1 LKNYLLTVKVE
12 NRLAI
17 NNFDAEVIME
27 NFIVKGSTN
36 LNGKVKISGS
46 KNTAVAIL
54 PAAILTAETV
64 CLDNLPDI
72 TDVRTM
78 TKILETL
85 GVSIRRRGRNSV
97 ELTPANLSKIAPSYE
112 LVKKMRASYYFMGS
126 LLARFGRA
134 EVPIPGGCDL
144 GPRPIDQHLKGF
156 SALGAE
162 INIEQGMI
170 HLSAEKLAGAHI
182 YLDVVSI
189 GATINL
195 MLAAAA
201 AEGRTVLE
209 NVAKEPEIVDLAN
222 FLNAMGATV
231 RGAGTDVIRID
242 GTKNFKGVRHAIIPD
257 RIEAG
262 TFMLAAAATKGN
274 VTVEEVIPKH
284 LEAITAKLKE
294 TGAKVTVEPERINVK
309 VTAPLKPSDLK
320 TFPYPGFPTDLQ
332 PPGMVLLTAANG
344 LSVVTENVFDGR
356 YNQVD
361 ELKRMGAKIKVE
373 GRTALVEG
381 GQALSGAPVTVS
393 DLRSGAA
400 LMIAALMA
408 EGESRISEVEHIDR
422 GYENFEHKL
431 IQLGASIKRV
441 SVDNYNQLSGS
452 QD

>member
-1 LKNYLLTVKVE
+1 
-12 NRLAI
+12 
-17 NNFDAEVIME
+17 ME
-27 NFIVKGSTN
+27 NFIVKGNIN
-36 LNGKVKISGS
+36 LHGNVKISGS
-46 KNTAVAIL
+46 KNAAVAIL
-54 PAAILTAETV
+54 PAAVLTAETV
-64 CLDNLPDI
+64 HLDNLPNI
-72 TDVRTM
+72 TDVQTM
-78 TKILETL
+78 IKILENL
-85 GVSIRRRGRNSV
+85 GVSIRRRGRNAL
-97 ELTPANLSKIAPSYE
+97 ELAPVHLSKMAPSYE

-156 SALGAE
+156 SALGAD

-170 HLSAEKLAGAHI
+170 HLSADKLTGAHI

-195 MLAAAA
+195 MLAASA

-242 GTKNFKGVRHAIIPD
+242 GTKTFKGVRHTIIPD

-262 TFMLAAAATKGN
+262 TFMLAAAATKGD

-284 LEAITAKLKE
+284 LEAITAKLRE
-294 TGAKVTVEPERINVK
+294 AGVKVTVEPEMINVK
-309 VTAPLKPSDLK
+309 VTEPLESSDLK
-320 TFPYPGFPTDLQ
+320 TFPYPGYPTDLQ
-332 PPGMVLLTAANG
+332 PPGMVLLTAADG

-361 ELKRMGAKIKVE
+361 ELKRMGARIKVE

-381 GQALSGAPVTVS
+381 GRPLSGAPISVP

-400 LMIAALMA
+400 LIIAAMMA
-408 EGESRISEVEHIDR
+408 DGESRISEVEHIDR
-422 GYENFEHKL
+422 GYEDFEHKL

-441 SVDNYNQLSGS
+441 SGEDYTRLSDS
-452 QD
+452 RE